1 MIRCLYNLL
10 LLGYI
15 YRSFIACLPSIRSN
29 RILGLPLYTT
39 YIYNTHN
46 GKTIWLWHD
55 SWASSLHPT
64 YIHNEK
70 TIWMWHNWLCWIMFV
85 TILIFLSKLKCLC
98 VLVLIYSH
106 FSSLGLSPSKFDHR
120 QRIKSEYHM
129 SDVNVCCNT
138 EGEELYIIKK
148 WY

>member
-10 LLGYI
+10 LLGYTVPSLCA
-15 YRSFIACLPSIRSN
+15 YLPSGPIEF
-29 RILGLPLYTT
+29 LGFLFTP
-39 YIYNTHN
+39 
-46 GKTIWLWHD
+46 
-55 SWASSLHPT
+55 PT
-64 YIHNEK
+64 YIIH
-70 TIWMWHNWLCWIMFV
+70 IV
-85 TILIFLSKLKCLC
+85 ILIFLGKLKCLC

-138 EGEELYIIKK
+138 EGEELCIVEK
-148 WY
+148 